1 MPQFAVTSRPGR
13 TWKAP
18 RRVTT
23 ALIAAAMALSP
34 AIATAQGGGAPIVRD
49 AETEALIRDYTR
61 PLFKAAGVSANS
73 IKIFLV
79 PDQRFNAFV
88 AGNQRMF
95 INVGT
100 IIESETPNEVIGVL
114 AHEIGH
120 VAANDLAQLRQVVNE
135 TKAIALVAAL
145 LGMGAAVG
153 GSLAGS
159 QSAATI
165 GSGLVAGVA
174 PFAARG
180 VLRYQRVQE
189 AAADQS
195 AISYLNATGQSAAG
209 MVTTLKRLADQ
220 SLFSSRNAD
229 PYLQSHPLPGERVS
243 TVENLAKQS
252 KYYARTDSAELQA
265 RHDLIRGKLI
275 GFTWTPQQVGRRY
288 PTSDNSLPARYARA
302 ITAYRSGQIKSALRQ
317 IDDLIAANPRY
328 PYFWE
333 LKGQVLLE
341 TGNPQAAIEPLRK
354 AVSLDSNS
362 GILKVLLGQAL
373 VATDNKGNA
382 GEAIKML
389 SVGLR
394 DDPDSIAGYRS
405 LGRAYAMQDNIPM
418 AQLAT
423 AQGLFAEGNFK
434 DAKEQAGRA
443 QAKLKTGSPA
453 WLRADDIVSYNP
465 PKLK

>member
-1 MPQFAVTSRPGR
+1 
-13 TWKAP
+13 
-18 RRVTT
+18 
-23 ALIAAAMALSP
+23 MALP
-34 AIATAQGGGAPIVRD
+34 PTLAPAQGGGVGIVRD

-120 VAANDLAQLRQVVNE
+120 VAANDLAQLRQVINE
-135 TKAIALVAAL
+135 TKAIALVASL
-145 LGMGAAVG
+145 LGMGAAIG

-159 QSAATI
+159 QAASTL
-165 GSGLVAGVA
+165 GTGLASGVG
-174 PFAARG
+174 PFATRG
-180 VLRYQRVQE
+180 ILRHQRTQE
-189 AAADQS
+189 AAADQA

-220 SLFSSRNAD
+220 SLFSSRQAD
-229 PYLQSHPLPGERVS
+229 PYLRSHPLPGERVS
-243 TVENLAKQS
+243 TVENLARQS
-252 KYYARTDSAELQA
+252 KNFGRKDSAELQA
-265 RHDLIRGKLI
+265 RHDLIRGKLV

-288 PTSDNSLPARYARA
+288 PASDNSLPARYARA
-302 ITAYRSGQIKSALRQ
+302 IAAYRVGQTKSALGQ
-317 IDDLIAANPRY
+317 IDGLIAAIPGY

-333 LKGQVLLE
+333 LKGQILLE
-341 TGNPQAAIEPLRK
+341 TGNPQAAIAPLRK
-354 AVSLDSNS
+354 AVSLDSSS
-362 GILKVLLGQAL
+362 GLLKVLLGQAL
-373 VATDNKGNA
+373 VAAGNGNA
-382 GEAIKML
+382 GEAIKAL
-389 SVGLR
+389 SVGLQ
-394 DDPDSIAGYRS
+394 DDPDSIAGYRA

-434 DAKEQAGRA
+434 EAKEQAGRA

-453 WLRADDIVSYNP
+453 WLRADDIVSYKP
-465 PKLK
+465 PKLQ